1 MQAEIIS
8 QDEKTTHIELY
19 RNGESIAQILTNE
32 NIAKPLH
39 TPTDTTPTGF
49 VSNLNSPSE
58 FWIQL
63 ESSVGDLEWI
73 ADQLSSA
80 ETFSELEDL
89 TPGSLC
95 AAVFPEDDNWYRA
108 RILSN
113 TVAGIEVLFIDY
125 GNSCTCSCLR
135 SLPEDLLH
143 MPALAQKCSL
153 QKPQGIEQWT
163 PQASEKFK
171 EIAADGAA
179 IFEIRQLST
188 GETGVVE
195 LLLNGQDVSVMLLPR
210 TLDCY
215 VTKFESL
222 DEFYI
227 SKHGEEQ
234 QLDQV
239 CKLEPLPGVQWNE
252 QANNEFMKMYEGE

>member
-1 MQAEIIS
+1 M
-8 QDEKTTHIELY
+8 
-19 RNGESIAQILTNE
+19 
-32 NIAKPLH
+32 
-39 TPTDTTPTGF
+39 
-49 VSNLNSPSE
+49 
-58 FWIQL
+58 
-63 ESSVGDLEWI
+63 GDLEWI

-80 ETFSELEDL
+80 ETYPELEDL

-143 MPALAQKCSL
+143 MPALAQKFSL

-163 PQASEKFK
+163 PQASEKFR

-195 LLLNGQDVSVMLLPR
+195 LLLDGRDVGQMLLPR
-210 TLDCY
+210 TLDCC
-215 VTKFESL
+215 VSKFEGL
-222 DEFYI
+222 GEFYI
-227 SKHGEEQ
+227 TKHGEGR
-234 QLDQV
+234 QLEQV
-239 CKLEPLPGVQWNE
+239 CKLEPLPGIQWNE
-252 QANNEFMKMYEGE
+252 EADEEFRKMNNEGE